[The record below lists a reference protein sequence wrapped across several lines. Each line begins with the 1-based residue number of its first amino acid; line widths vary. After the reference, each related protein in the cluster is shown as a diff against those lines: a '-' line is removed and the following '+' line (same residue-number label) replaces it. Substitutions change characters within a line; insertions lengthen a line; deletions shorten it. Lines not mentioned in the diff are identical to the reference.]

1 MRNKQRSIMPAV
13 EEIPLIAVG
22 FVVATAAMAT
32 ATALL
37 WTVRGVLW
45 ATGLDRPTATIR
57 SRPA

>member
-1 MRNKQRSIMPAV
+1 MRNKQRANMPAI

-37 WTVRGVLW
+37 WTVRGVLRV
-45 ATGLDRPTATIR
+45 TGLDRPTATIHR
-57 SRPA
+57 GTA